1 MTNKHRNAMS
11 QLEDY
16 LHELSLDGSWPT
28 TGDVQYGDGHATL
41 LIDPISWPETTDPTG
56 SMYPWK
62 GKSFILGED
71 NYGFKD
77 VYVFHTAE
85 LAQAAFD
92 NWSSMDEEEE
102 NNNA

>member
-1 MTNKHRNAMS
+1 MTERTFDELTDH
-11 QLEDY
+11 

-41 LIDPISWPETTDPTG
+41 LIEPVDWPE
-56 SMYPWK
+56 WK
-62 GKSFILGED
+62 GMSFILSED

-77 VYVFHTAE
+77 VQVFPTEE

-92 NWSSMDEEEE
+92 NWITDDEEEE
-102 NNNA
+102 EIND

>member
-1 MTNKHRNAMS
+1 MNNFSTLMDH
-11 QLEDY
+11 

-41 LIDPISWPETTDPTG
+41 LIEPVDWPE
-56 SMYPWK
+56 WK
-62 GKSFILGED
+62 GLSFILAVD

-77 VYVFHTAE
+77 VQVFPNVE

-92 NWSSMDEEEE
+92 NWITDDEAEDETDE
-102 NNNA
+102 